1 MRTSRYIKSSD
12 WVTIAERLAAKHEGL
27 LPNPQAL
34 IESGYWA
41 LYQQMRRHPGL
52 YKHIKQARLLSV
64 GGVGCERPSANVQRE
79 HDAGMKR
86 NSADAVC
93 QSFAHHPKLPTG
105 PFRVGQSLSRSSSK
119 CAPSRGRG
127 AWVRMLVPSW
137 RNGHLYR
144 TDMPTRVLHDTGVQS
159 LVFKPPGRRQAAV
172 IVRKTAK
179 LVTWFETVPRRHKG
193 KTIGPFNVDLRR
205 RCLSR

>member
-1 MRTSRYIKSSD
+1 MRTNRYIKSTD
-12 WVTIAERLAAKHEGL
+12 WVTIAERLAAKHDGV

-41 LYQQMRRHPGL
+41 LYQQMRRHPAL
-52 YKHIKQARLLSV
+52 YKHIKQARLLTFW
-64 GGVGCERPSANVQRE
+64 GGGCERPSANIQRE

-86 NSADAVC
+86 NRVDTGS
-93 QSFAHHPKLPTG
+93 QSFAHHPKLPADSS
-105 PFRVGQSLSRSSSK
+105 RIGQSHMSSSSR
-119 CAPSRGRG
+119 CAPSHGSG
-127 AWVRMLVPSW
+127 AWVRILVPGW